1 MPALLQIIESLWL
14 QIGPVLNY
22 DLASSAARSE
32 PGRGPSAPPRH
43 GRRHRK
49 RDPAA
54 ARQALHA
61 DLLSASEYILARSCC
76 RECE

>member
-22 DLASSAARSE
+22 DLASSAARLSQGE
-32 PGRGPSAPPRH
+32 AH
-43 GRRHRK
+43 LHHRAMVAAIEK

-54 ARQALHA
+54 AR
-61 DLLSASEYILARSCC
+61 RRCMRTC
-76 RECE
+76 